1 MAKSPAKLGM
11 LGAAGGR
18 DLIKGF
24 KNRKEYGGGLK
35 GMAEATAAQ
44 ATGEHTD
51 NKLDTIISKLDA
63 ITSGSGDTAAAPNPN
78 QPLFSPATGVTAP
91 LTFTETTQQNPF
103 TNGTGGGKPNF
114 NQDNADLMSS
124 IADPEKN
131 TKGLLLDRKLDSIT

>member
-11 LGAAGGR
+11 LGSAGT
-18 DLIKGF
+18 LLKGF

-63 ITSGSGDTAAAPNPN
+63 ITSGASGDTAAAPNPN

-91 LTFTETTQQNPF
+91 LTFTETTQQNPS
-103 TNGTGGGKPNF
+103 TNGTGGGTPTF
-114 NQDNADLMSS
+114 NPDKANLMSS
-124 IADPEKN
+124 VADPEQD
-131 TKGLLLDRKLDSIT
+131 TKDALFNRKLDSIT